1 MAWIKRNL
9 FFAIGGVVALLLLG
23 AAAFYD
29 YQGWSHNSTAFDKLN
44 EIYATLKQLNDQKP
58 APGDGKDI
66 NNTQIAKDQEKEIRA
81 WIDKAGGY
89 FKPITPI
96 PDSPEVTSEAY
107 AAALR
112 RMIDQLQHEADNA
125 SVQVPPKYS
134 FSFEAQRYIVKFA
147 PGSLVPLAE
156 QLGEV
161 KAIAE
166 ILFAARVNSLD
177 GIQRVRV
184 SDDDVAGS
192 QSDYIA
198 EVSTTNDMV
207 VTTPYVVT
215 FRSFTPELAKV
226 LAGFAAS
233 PNGFIVK
240 GINVT
245 PGDQTAQASVYGGGG
260 GYGRGRGGY
269 GRGDVLPRGGYAP
282 TPDQAQVTAVGKGGL
297 TAFLNEQLLRV
308 TLEVVIVKPLVKK

>member
-9 FFAIGGVVALLLLG
+9 FFAIGGAVALLLLG

-29 YQGWSHNSTAFDKLN
+29 YQGWSHNTAAFDKLN

-58 APGDGKDI
+58 APGDARI
-66 NNTQIAKDQEKEIRA
+66 NNTETAKEQERQIRA
-81 WIDKAGGY
+81 WIEQAGNF
-89 FKPITPI
+89 FKPIPPI
-96 PDSPEVTSEAY
+96 PDAPEVTSEAY

-112 RMIDQLQHEADNA
+112 RMIDQLQHEAETA
-125 SVQVPPKYS
+125 SVQLPPKYS
-134 FSFEAQRYIVKFA
+134 FSFEAQRSIVRFA
-147 PGSLVPLAE
+147 PGSLAPLAV

-161 KAIAE
+161 KTIAG

-177 GIQRVRV
+177 GIQRARV

-198 EVSTTNDMV
+198 EAAITNDQV
-207 VTTPYVVT
+207 VLTPYAVT
-215 FRSFTPELAKV
+215 FRSFTPELAAV

-240 GINVT
+240 GVNVS
-245 PGDQTAQASVYGGGG
+245 PAGQTAAAGGYGGGPG
-260 GYGRGRGGY
+260 GMPGEGFTPM
-269 GRGDVLPRGGYAP
+269 VAP
-282 TPDQAQVTAVGKGGL
+282 GTGPGAGAGKGGL
-297 TAFLNEQLLRV
+297 ASFLNEQLLRV
-308 TLEVVIVKPLVKK
+308 TLEVVIVKPLPKK